1 MTTVSDQID
10 CIIKNAKILDLK
22 ITYTKKGN
30 SRITLFFH
38 PCMTSPVSLFAIVL
52 MQSVVKK

>member
-22 ITYTKKGN
+22 IIHTKKN
-30 SRITLFFH
+30 SMITFFFFH

-52 MQSVVKK
+52 M